1 MLPFRSSSDTSRSFS
16 GHTSPD
22 FGRRSQHA
30 ADERVN
36 VRRVLSFDCP
46 KLYAFLSYPCLCQT
60 KEAITRLLVLAAL
73 AVSPSS
79 WLSPPSDMPWSVPG
93 VSVRAGCAGPRGALV
108 VRRPVVV
115 CHTVI
120 VNGVRVRRC
129 G

>member
-46 KLYAFLSYPCLCQT
+46 KLYAFLGYPCLCQT

-73 AVSPSS
+73 AVPVFVAI
-79 WLSPPSDMPWSVPG
+79 PPSDMPWSVPG
-93 VSVRAGCAGPRGALV
+93 VSSAPVAPGPVA
-108 VRRPVVV
+108 P
-115 CHTVI
+115 
-120 VNGVRVRRC
+120 
-129 G
+129 